1 MVKLIQYQYQNEEIG
16 LAKFDEI
23 KMADLVKVE
32 DPDADGGLTLVFKDE
47 KYLRIKVVDDKL
59 VSELISK

>member
-1 MVKLIQYQYQNEEIG
+1 MGKLIQYQFQNEEIG

-23 KMADLVKVE
+23 KMVDLVKVE
-32 DPDADGGLTLVFKDE
+32 DPDADGGLTLIFKDE
-47 KYLRIKVVDDKL
+47 KYLRIKVVNDKL